1 MTLSELRYIVAV
13 ANERSFGRAARRCF
27 VSQPA
32 LSVAIQKLEEELGAK
47 LFERGKNEVAVT
59 PVGARV
65 VEQAQKVLEEAAR
78 IRELA
83 QAGRNQLEGVLKL
96 GVIYTVAPY
105 LLPDLIPALN
115 ARAPQMPLDLDENLT
130 ENLESALRSG
140 RIDVA
145 IVALP
150 FAPPGVVT
158 EFLYEEPFRVVV
170 PAGHKW
176 ARRKSIR
183 PDELAAEEPILLDIG
198 HCFCDQVLDACPELT
213 RSEAHVVRT
222 TSLET
227 VRNMVASGLGV
238 SVLPRDAL
246 TPRYHSRLVVPIPFA
261 RPVPSRQVALAYRK
275 SFPRPEAVGA
285 LRAAVAACRPAMAD
299 RRPSGASSFHP
310 ITQPDISPRREN
322 A

>member
-13 ANERSFGRAARRCF
+13 ANERSFGRAARQCF

-32 LSVAIQKLEEELGAK
+32 LSVAIQKLEEELGAR
-47 LFERGKNEVAVT
+47 LFERGKSEITVT

-83 QAGRNQLEGVLKL
+83 QAGRNQLAGVLRL
-96 GVIYTVAPY
+96 GVIYTIAPY
-105 LLPDLIPALN
+105 LLPDLIPALQ
-115 ARAPQMPLDLDENLT
+115 ALAPQMPLDLDENLT
-130 ENLESALRSG
+130 EHLETALRSG

-145 IVALP
+145 IIALP
-150 FAPPGVVT
+150 FSPPGVVT

-176 ARRKSIR
+176 AKRKSIR
-183 PDELAAEEPILLDIG
+183 PEELAAEQPILLDIG
-198 HCFCDQVLDACPELT
+198 HCFRAQVLDACPELS
-213 RSEAHVVRT
+213 RAEAHVART
-222 TSLET
+222 SSLET

-246 TPRYHSRLVVPIPFA
+246 TPRYHSRLVVPIPFT
-261 RPVPSRQVALAYRK
+261 RPAPTRRVALAHRK
-275 SFPRPEAVGA
+275 SFPRREAIKA
-285 LRAAVAACRPAMAD
+285 ICAAVAACRSAATA
-299 RRPSGASSFHP
+299 RRIA
-310 ITQPDISPRREN
+310 
-322 A
+322 